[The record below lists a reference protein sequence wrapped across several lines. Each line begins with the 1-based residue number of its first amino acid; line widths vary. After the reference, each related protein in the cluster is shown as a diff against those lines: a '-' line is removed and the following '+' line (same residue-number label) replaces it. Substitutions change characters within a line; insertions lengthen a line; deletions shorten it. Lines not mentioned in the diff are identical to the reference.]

1 MNILQRLSI
10 SQKIYLIPVI
20 GAVSFVFYLALSTF
34 SAYSN
39 VDLLEDARGVQF
51 PVVQLSK
58 DASVSIVRVS
68 ELLNSAVT
76 TGDEDSISLADELSE
91 SIRQTFKKIGAI
103 DGKFLADERRMESQY
118 DAYYEKAKSLSLGM
132 VKGTIDFEKLP
143 EMGREMNESYE
154 RVKTTVQQFNEA
166 RVTEFENA
174 ILMANESANTN
185 ITIGFIMGGLTIIL
199 LFGAA
204 YPIISGIK
212 SSIGSVV
219 DSLRDIAEGEGD
231 LTVRLSARSQDEVGE
246 LVHCFNLFM
255 NKLQKTIKQV
265 VEIALP
271 LSDMAGS
278 VSSTAEVTNNN
289 TLSQQQSVQSTKAA
303 VENLNTSVHV
313 VAESAAEAAEASMQ
327 TSNISSEGAAVV
339 EKTVETI
346 HELAKTVE
354 TSSQVIDQLDSD
366 ANQVGVI
373 LDVIRGIADQTNLL
387 ALNAAIE
394 AARAG
399 EQGRGFAVVADEVRT
414 LASRTQ
420 TSTIEIQSTIEKL
433 QTAARQAVDAMSNGR
448 KLADNSVEEVSLAGE
463 SLSAIT
469 ASVAR
474 INSMTGHIAQATDE
488 QSTVANQIVTHVDDI
503 SQSTQK
509 THKASEELA
518 GVSGELAQLANN
530 LEVLAK
536 GFKV

>member
-154 RVKTTVQQFNEA
+154 RVKITVQQFNEA

>member
-509 THKASEELA
+509 THRASEELA

>member
-1 MNILQRLSI
+1 M
-10 SQKIYLIPVI
+10 
-20 GAVSFVFYLALSTF
+20 
-34 SAYSN
+34 
-39 VDLLEDARGVQF
+39 
-51 PVVQLSK
+51 
-58 DASVSIVRVS
+58 S

-509 THKASEELA
+509 THRASEELA